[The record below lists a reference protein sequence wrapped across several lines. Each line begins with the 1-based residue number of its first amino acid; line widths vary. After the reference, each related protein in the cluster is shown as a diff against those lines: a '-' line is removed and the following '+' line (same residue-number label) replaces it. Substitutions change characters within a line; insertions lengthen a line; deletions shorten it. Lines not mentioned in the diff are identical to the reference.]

1 MLLLCLSVM
10 QFGAN
15 MSDKDKADPKVD
27 PKVEELQQ
35 QLQQAVDL
43 ANFYKNQ
50 RDAIEQQFVF
60 LQQQKDK

>member
-1 MLLLCLSVM
+1 
-10 QFGAN
+10 